1 MLPLRRRTSRAL
13 EYNEKARMK
22 QKRKVMKELYNTQ
35 QDKLLSC
42 HAHREGDARE
52 RYATLDLESTYYQK
66 TKEL

>member
-1 MLPLRRRTSRAL
+1 
-13 EYNEKARMK
+13 MK

-42 HAHREGDARE
+42 HGPRAHQEGDARE